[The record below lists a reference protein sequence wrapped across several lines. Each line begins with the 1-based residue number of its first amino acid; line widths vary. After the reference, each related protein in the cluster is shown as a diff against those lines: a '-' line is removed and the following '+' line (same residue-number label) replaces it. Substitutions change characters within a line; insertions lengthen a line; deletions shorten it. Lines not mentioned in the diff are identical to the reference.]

1 MSPTP
6 IDQRAI
12 DPELRAEIEAAYAG
26 IERQQAAPGRYA
38 DTVATSNVRP
48 FIKPLRSNAV
58 VELTA
63 QAKEQSKK
71 PDANYEAQLQ
81 QAWAYTKY
89 INDLRDNRLRNR

>member
-6 IDQRAI
+6 IDQRII

-26 IERQQAAPGRYA
+26 IERQDTTNRYA
-38 DTVATSNVRP
+38 EVTSSNIRP

-58 VELTA
+58 AELTA
-63 QAKEQSKK
+63 QAKEQSKQ

-81 QAWAYTKY
+81 QVWVYTKY
-89 INDLRDNRLRNR
+89 VNDLRDNRLRKQ